1 MAQNESRYTVLRDL
15 IYPKSYFDGV
25 SGGDVIEGW
34 SPNNLRRIFIFTN
47 RVYVQWYVNCNK
59 LEGKNPFLNYNGAV
73 LKSGAIRYKD
83 FGGANDAAANDLN
96 YTLPAILDIVF
107 KSGRN
112 DGYKLANIEE
122 VIFVNNKF
130 ERHDGRNYRTYKVD
144 EFIRYIGVTELDIN
158 ENEFLQLL
166 VKNDDKPV
174 CEWGNA
180 KLVVPNTDIDGM
192 CIIQD
197 RKLFNKNFYT
207 HAPDDKKVRNVQG
220 IGKNNGVT
228 YALDK
233 VLRKKLEKIRDDY
246 LQELEDRELEN
257 EKSLI
262 DKQIYARKINKA
274 FNSLILNKISKIKY
288 LQVYRERIVDGELY
302 KSINKDVYSYCKKIA
317 FAVVSNVYH
326 DVVVPITD
334 KNNNLITEK
343 IYMNAVSAADSRKEF
358 EYEYYLYVVDFANKH
373 GIYLGKITDNFDMY
387 LNVLLIYQD
396 ILAYL
401 CIASRIRNKVGVY
414 SMAYTAVVSY
424 KNNIDKLSIK
434 NISDVSKLLDYSYG
448 NGQSE
453 FVYTLD
459 NKDMFIFK
467 LVDYVMS
474 SKGSSYTEDIDLFR
488 ERYKNR
494 IDFDKVVEIVKDKIG
509 VSNIKE
515 LNTDEIEIF
524 DALCLY
530 SAYYVLL
537 VKYVKH
543 DALKWVNIARIKAQ
557 GVVLRH
563 YLVISQV
570 VSEYIDDEDISE
582 IINAFSER
590 INVEDDNND
599 KFSNKGEIH
608 NMYEEIKKIGGMLN
622 GE

>member
-1 MAQNESRYTVLRDL
+1 M
-15 IYPKSYFDGV
+15 
-25 SGGDVIEGW
+25 
-34 SPNNLRRIFIFTN
+34 
-47 RVYVQWYVNCNK
+47 
-59 LEGKNPFLNYNGAV
+59 
-73 LKSGAIRYKD
+73 
-83 FGGANDAAANDLN
+83 
-96 YTLPAILDIVF
+96 
-107 KSGRN
+107 
-112 DGYKLANIEE
+112 
-122 VIFVNNKF
+122 
-130 ERHDGRNYRTYKVD
+130 
-144 EFIRYIGVTELDIN
+144 
-158 ENEFLQLL
+158 
-166 VKNDDKPV
+166 
-174 CEWGNA
+174 
-180 KLVVPNTDIDGM
+180 
-192 CIIQD
+192 
-197 RKLFNKNFYT
+197 
-207 HAPDDKKVRNVQG
+207 
-220 IGKNNGVT
+220 
-228 YALDK
+228 
-233 VLRKKLEKIRDDY
+233 RKKLEKIRDDY

-288 LQVYRERIVDGELY
+288 LQAYRERIVDGELY

-358 EYEYYLYVVDFANKH
+358 EYEYYSYVVDFANKH

-424 KNNIDKLSIK
+424 KKNTDILSIK
-434 NISDVSKLLDYSYG
+434 NIPDVSKLLDYSYG

-474 SKGSSYTEDIDLFR
+474 SKGSSYTEDIDLFK

-515 LNTDEIEIF
+515 LNTEQRDTF
-524 DALCLY
+524 DGICIAC
-530 SAYYVLL
+530 AYYVMI
-537 VKYVKH
+537 VKYCASDVFTDMNELSIKLRVPNLLRY
-543 DALKWVNIARIKAQ
+543 DIITEVVNELSKNK
-557 GVVLRH
+557 
-563 YLVISQV
+563 VIT
-570 VSEYIDDEDISE
+570 
-582 IINAFSER
+582 
-590 INVEDDNND
+590 
-599 KFSNKGEIH
+599 GEIL
-608 NMYEEIKKIGGMLN
+608 NNVSTFQKVDEGVLDPYKNKSKIPDIVASLQKLDDILV
-622 GE
+622 

>member
-1 MAQNESRYTVLRDL
+1 MISLSVNGVMQNY
-15 IYPKSYFDGV
+15 
-25 SGGDVIEGW
+25 
-34 SPNNLRRIFIFTN
+34 
-47 RVYVQWYVNCNK
+47 
-59 LEGKNPFLNYNGAV
+59 
-73 LKSGAIRYKD
+73 
-83 FGGANDAAANDLN
+83 
-96 YTLPAILDIVF
+96 
-107 KSGRN
+107 
-112 DGYKLANIEE
+112 
-122 VIFVNNKF
+122 
-130 ERHDGRNYRTYKVD
+130 
-144 EFIRYIGVTELDIN
+144 
-158 ENEFLQLL
+158 
-166 VKNDDKPV
+166 
-174 CEWGNA
+174 
-180 KLVVPNTDIDGM
+180 
-192 CIIQD
+192 
-197 RKLFNKNFYT
+197 
-207 HAPDDKKVRNVQG
+207 DKKVRNVQG

-288 LQVYRERIVDGELY
+288 LQAYRERIVDGELY

-358 EYEYYLYVVDFANKH
+358 EYEYYSYVVDFANKH
-373 GIYLGKITDNFDMY
+373 GIYLGKITDNFD
-387 LNVLLIYQD
+387 
-396 ILAYL
+396 
-401 CIASRIRNKVGVY
+401 
-414 SMAYTAVVSY
+414 
-424 KNNIDKLSIK
+424 
-434 NISDVSKLLDYSYG
+434 DVSKLLDYSYG

-474 SKGSSYTEDIDLFR
+474 SKGSSYTEDIDLFK

-515 LNTDEIEIF
+515 LNTEQRDTF
-524 DALCLY
+524 DGICIAC
-530 SAYYVLL
+530 AYYVMI
-537 VKYVKH
+537 VKYCASDVFTDMNELSIKLRVPNLLRY
-543 DALKWVNIARIKAQ
+543 DIITEVVNELSKNK
-557 GVVLRH
+557 
-563 YLVISQV
+563 VIT
-570 VSEYIDDEDISE
+570 
-582 IINAFSER
+582 
-590 INVEDDNND
+590 
-599 KFSNKGEIH
+599 GEIL
-608 NMYEEIKKIGGMLN
+608 NNVSTFQKVDEGVLDPYKNKSKIPDIVASLQKLDDILV
-622 GE
+622 